1 MENEQ
6 ITDPNDQINW
16 NLGIIADITSLA
28 NGVTGIIA
36 IYVLIHAEFYLSV
49 RLLGLGILLDALDGY
64 LARKAKLP
72 STRKRGIYIDSIID
86 GITFGLLPA
95 GLCIALYEN
104 NILLVITTGIYL
116 VATWYRLAR
125 YTHESDINR
134 FSGLPSPAA
143 AAVTASFLIL
153 FDPPDYFV
161 ALFLLTIAG
170 LMASKITYPS
180 LKKPHGFVK
189 HMHTVTGITAS
200 IFVVLPESIGIFL
213 LAILFLISVVYI
225 LIGSFWISSIDK
237 STETSN

>member
-72 STRKRGIYIDSIID
+72 STRKRGIYIDSISD

-104 NILLVITTGIYL
+104 NILLVITTGI
-116 VATWYRLAR
+116 
-125 YTHESDINR
+125 
-134 FSGLPSPAA
+134 
-143 AAVTASFLIL
+143 
-153 FDPPDYFV
+153 
-161 ALFLLTIAG
+161 
-170 LMASKITYPS
+170 
-180 LKKPHGFVK
+180 
-189 HMHTVTGITAS
+189 
-200 IFVVLPESIGIFL
+200 
-213 LAILFLISVVYI
+213 
-225 LIGSFWISSIDK
+225 
-237 STETSN
+237 